1 MWIAI
6 ISSTCAIG
14 MFTWT
19 KWEVER
25 KLKELPEADREAW
38 LAGNYVEHKEK
49 QLRMASLVVEE
60 STEGFV
66 ASDAFDGPRPGM
78 VFKKGSI
85 GLGYYP
91 DVYGEKLA
99 ELERAEK

>member
-19 KWEVER
+19 KWR
-25 KLKELPEADREAW
+25 LSAAQELPEADREAW

-60 STEGFV
+60 ST
-66 ASDAFDGPRPGM
+66 R
-78 VFKKGSI
+78 
-85 GLGYYP
+85 
-91 DVYGEKLA
+91 
-99 ELERAEK
+99 